1 VAIQHSHLT
10 WITVIR
16 FVSIGAKF
24 VTVVDLNGT
33 PIEAKIRTTKC
44 LKCIFWHLQVS
55 IFRPKTVQ
63 MPNFSLIDTKR
74 LQWFCWYEYILCF
87 CYCISGSI
95 FTHILVVA
103 AAIFANCC
111 VWCVYRSCSLC
122 GKYRKDWSR
131 IFCDAKNL
139 VFPIWFPASTSFV
152 LPPRLLLKR
161 RSRPFFLD
169 KRNPLLSESHF
180 LSFWHLILSIN
191 HKINKK

>member
-1 VAIQHSHLT
+1 MNYVSPPVDQYLKFKNRCSLLPLLPNVLHLPDPPWFSLSRLQILYSCNCHSFLQEHVVIHYLNLI

-24 VTVVDLNGT
+24 VTVVDLNGKR
-33 PIEAKIRTTKC
+33 IEAKIRTTKC

-95 FTHILVVA
+95 FTDILVVA

-111 VWCVYRSCSLC
+111 VWCVNR
-122 GKYRKDWSR
+122 
-131 IFCDAKNL
+131 AHL
-139 VFPIWFPASTSFV
+139 VWHQLQGLKSHIW
-152 LPPRLLLKR
+152 
-161 RSRPFFLD
+161 
-169 KRNPLLSESHF
+169 
-180 LSFWHLILSIN
+180 WC
-191 HKINKK
+191 